1 MSTNDKGVDKNEED
15 LFHGL
20 DIVLIGLIDW
30 FERLMPASCEAC
42 GHC

>member
-1 MSTNDKGVDKNEED
+1 MSTNDKGADKNEED

-30 FERLMPASCEAC
+30 FRKIDAREL
-42 GHC
+42 